1 MPAKEV
7 SMSKIKDIFRLT
19 FESQLSQ
26 RQIASSL
33 SLSSGVVHK
42 YQHLA
47 RSIGLDWTE
56 LKGMDESALYRLI
69 HQTPQKKKPVSRYVE
84 PDCPN
89 LHQELKRKGL
99 TLQLLWEEYKAVHGD
114 RSYGYSQYCRLYG
127 SWISTQKP
135 SMRQVHIAG
144 EKLFL
149 DYCGPTVDI
158 IDSSTGQV
166 RTAQIF
172 VCVLGASNYTYI
184 EATWDQ
190 TLPNWIASNVRALE
204 FFGGAPALF
213 VPDNLKS
220 AVTKASRYEPDIN
233 VTYADFARHY
243 NAAVLPARPYKPKDK
258 AKVEC
263 GVLVVERW
271 VLARMRK
278 LTFFGLSELNA
289 AIVGLRTELNEKPFK
304 KLPGSRRSQFE
315 ALDKPALKSLPER
328 RYEYAEFKKARV
340 QLNYHVQVNKHYY
353 SVPFS
358 YLKKEIDVRITAS
371 TIECFFQSERIASHV
386 RNYDEGYHYT
396 TCKEHMPQNHRSY
409 SEWTPDRFLN
419 WAQTIGPATKGVVLS
434 ILNSKKAPVQQ
445 SYLTCMGLLQLSK
458 KYDKDRLEAACQRSL
473 QMGVATRANVAIIL
487 KNGLEKTELPEEKRP
502 ISILQHENIRGPAAY
517 QNF

>member
-1 MPAKEV
+1 MPVKEV
-7 SMSKIKDIFRLT
+7 SVSKVKDIIRLT
-19 FESQLSQ
+19 FESKLSQ
-26 RQIASSL
+26 RQIANCLDL
-33 SLSSGVVHK
+33 SRGVVHK
-42 YQHLA
+42 YQHL
-47 RSIGLDWTE
+47 SKSTGLDWAT
-56 LKGMDESALYRLI
+56 LKGMDDSALHRLI
-69 HQTPQKKKPVSRYVE
+69 HQASQKEKPASRYVE
-84 PDCPN
+84 PDCPK
-89 LHQELKRKGL
+89 LHQELKKKGL
-99 TLQLLWEEYKAVHGD
+99 TLQLLWEEYKEVYIEK
-114 RSYGYSQYCRLYG
+114 SYSYPHFCRYYRDWL
-127 SWISTQKP
+127 STQKP
-135 SMRQVHIAG
+135 SMRQVHVAG

-166 RTAQIF
+166 RSAQIF

-220 AVTKASRYEPDIN
+220 AVTKAARYEPDIN

-243 NAAVLPARPYKPKDK
+243 HAAVLPARPYKPKDK

-271 VLARMRK
+271 VLARLRH
-278 LTFFGLSELNA
+278 LTFFGLAELNA
-289 AIVGLRTELNEKPFK
+289 AIIGLRTELNEKPFK
-304 KLPGSRRSQFE
+304 KMPGSRKSQFE
-315 ALDKPALKSLPER
+315 AIDKPALQALPER
-328 RYEYAEFKKARV
+328 PYEYAEFKKARV
-340 QLNYHVQVNKHYY
+340 QLNYHVQVKKHYY

-358 YLKKEIDVRITAS
+358 YLKKEIDVRVTAS
-371 TIECFFQSERIASHV
+371 TIECFFQGERIASHV
-386 RNYDEGYHYT
+386 HNYDEGYHYT

-409 SEWTPDRFLN
+409 AEWTPDRFLN
-419 WAQTIGPATKGVVLS
+419 WAQTIGLATKEI
-434 ILNSKKAPVQQ
+434 ILCILTSKKAPIQQ

-473 QMGVATRANVAIIL
+473 QMGVATRANVALIL
-487 KNGLEKTELPEEKRP
+487 KNGLEKTEIPEEKRP